1 MTVATQKKV
10 FLDELLAVGEENA
23 CCKSLGLDL
32 ALILEWSQKDDA
44 FRLKKKQVLEYYSE
58 NIVTRISVAALKAL
72 NEVLENGDLAV
83 THSTTNKQILDLEGN
98 IQRLQNKTIS
108 SKRNEHPAWA
118 VKAGVQIHMINKLEN
133 SISQSLSTLI
143 ENNVIPENLK
153 EQILQ
158 VLDKNDEQIQNIFS
172 GNVKKTNITEE
183 MLSAIQAQLLGN

>member
-10 FLDELLAVGEENA
+10 FLDELLSVGDENQT
-23 CCKSLGLDL
+23 CKSLGLDL

-118 VKAGVQIHMINKLEN
+118 VKAGVQLHMINKLEN